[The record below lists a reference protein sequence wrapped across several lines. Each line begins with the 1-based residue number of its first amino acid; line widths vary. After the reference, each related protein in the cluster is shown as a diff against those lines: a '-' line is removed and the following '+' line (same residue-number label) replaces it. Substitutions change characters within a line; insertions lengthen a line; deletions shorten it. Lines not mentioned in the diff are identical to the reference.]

1 MRSFKIAAI
10 SLITMITTTAF
21 ATGEKQP
28 PQPSNP
34 STGQVQTTAPKPAE
48 NTFKP
53 ITSQVQTQNSSTI
66 KEPVE
71 FQKVVDEYKSY
82 VAKIPAEVREEIITY
97 RKEIAK
103 INKEK
108 RLLYRQLS
116 QEAQNYLKTE
126 QDYKKRLPL
135 NRKSLIN
142 VEAIGEK
149 NNKK

>member
-10 SLITMITTTAF
+10 SLITMITTITF

-28 PQPSNP
+28 TPPSKSSN
-34 STGQVQTTAPKPAE
+34 AE
-48 NTFKP
+48 IQK
-53 ITSQVQTQNSSTI
+53 TSADPI
-66 KEPVE
+66 KEPAE
-71 FQKVVDEYKSY
+71 FQKVVEEYKSY

-108 RLLYRQLS
+108 RLLYKKLS

-142 VEAIGEK
+142 VETIGEK
-149 NNKK
+149 NDKK

>member
-10 SLITMITTTAF
+10 SLITMITTITF

-28 PQPSNP
+28 TPSSKSSN
-34 STGQVQTTAPKPAE
+34 AE
-48 NTFKP
+48 IQK
-53 ITSQVQTQNSSTI
+53 TSADPI
-66 KEPVE
+66 KEPAE
-71 FQKVVDEYKSY
+71 FQKVVEEYKSY

-108 RLLYRQLS
+108 RLLYKQLS

-142 VEAIGEK
+142 VETIGEK
-149 NNKK
+149 NDKK

>member
-10 SLITMITTTAF
+10 SFITMITTTAF
-21 ATGEKQP
+21 ATGETQP
-28 PQPSNP
+28 PQPS
-34 STGQVQTTAPKPAE
+34 STSATQVQAPASKPTETTSKPL
-48 NTFKP
+48 
-53 ITSQVQTQNSSTI
+53 TSQAQTKNSGVI
-66 KEPVE
+66 KEPAE

-82 VAKIPAEVREEIITY
+82 VAKIPTEVREGIITY

-142 VEAIGEK
+142 VETIGEK
-149 NNKK
+149 K

>member
-10 SLITMITTTAF
+10 SFITMITTTAF
-21 ATGEKQP
+21 ATGETQP
-28 PQPSNP
+28 PLPSSP
-34 STGQVQTTAPKPAE
+34 SATQVQAPASKPTETTS
-48 NTFKP
+48 KP
-53 ITSQVQTQNSSTI
+53 ITSQAQTQNFGVI
-66 KEPVE
+66 NEPAE

-142 VEAIGEK
+142 VETIGEK
-149 NNKK
+149 K

>member
-10 SLITMITTTAF
+10 SLITIITTTAF

-34 STGQVQTTAPKPAE
+34 STGQVQTTIPKTAE

-53 ITSQVQTQNSSTI
+53 ITSQGQTQNSGTI
-66 KEPVE
+66 KEPAE

-142 VEAIGEK
+142 VETIGEK

>member
-10 SLITMITTTAF
+10 SFITMITTTAF
-21 ATGEKQP
+21 ATGEIQP
-28 PQPSNP
+28 PQPSSP
-34 STGQVQTTAPKPAE
+34 SATQVQAPASKPTETTS
-48 NTFKP
+48 KP
-53 ITSQVQTQNSSTI
+53 ITSQAQTQNSGVI
-66 KEPVE
+66 KEPAE

-142 VEAIGEK
+142 VETIGEK
-149 NNKK
+149 K